1 MWFSARNRLY
11 IEMIRDAIASCTI
24 KPKPKCLDILEGLVS
39 TPDINKEIL
48 DDNWDREWVMAPW
61 KQPAIKSWVQMLTRF
76 EGLNEMTMMNVIT
89 ELGQTMK
96 QATSKDGTT

>member
-39 TPDINKEIL
+39 TPDIDEEIL

-61 KQPAIKSWVQMLTRF
+61 KQPAIKIWVKMLTRF
-76 EGLNEMTMMNVIT
+76 E
-89 ELGQTMK
+89 
-96 QATSKDGTT
+96 